1 MMLPRHGSGLGM
13 SRRAA
18 AVNKKHASA
27 ELPHERLAPKGR
39 IPTAVD
45 WRGTGADGIVKD
57 QACTISCLVL
67 PACSS
72 FMVRGALLVLPPRL
86 LISVCAQSLL
96 LQCKYTLFVLG
107 RPPAD
112 PAGPLAPLLRCR
124 APTGWPQVRSMLS
137 HPLFLVEQHCPHCLN
152 HQVQHVMMVRMRLPA
167 GKEVRFSEQQLMDCC
182 WKFGHNHAC
191 DGGAWPPAAHSWVTQ
206 YLASN
211 CCRSGLGGGI

>member
-57 QACTISCLVL
+57 QACTISCLVPSML
-67 PACSS
+67 VHGQSS
-72 FMVRGALLVLPPRL
+72 LLVLPPRL

-112 PAGPLAPLLRCR
+112 PAGPSAPLLRCR
-124 APTGWPQVRSMLS
+124 APTG
-137 HPLFLVEQHCPHCLN
+137 
-152 HQVQHVMMVRMRLPA
+152 
-167 GKEVRFSEQQLMDCC
+167 
-182 WKFGHNHAC
+182 
-191 DGGAWPPAAHSWVTQ
+191 
-206 YLASN
+206 
-211 CCRSGLGGGI
+211 